1 MTIVW
6 GIALTDKQVYNL
18 NPSVVA
24 KLKLQEDD
32 ISPRD
37 ILKEIIS
44 EDLNIYIHYDYKE
57 QDYIVVGLSW
67 DEFGEDETKS
77 DFLNRIKNLIE
88 ESFNKEVFLSTFV
101 LED

>member
-6 GIALTDKQVYNL
+6 GIAFTDKQVYNL

-32 ISPRD
+32 IFPRD
-37 ILKEIIS
+37 VLKEMIS
-44 EDLNIYIHYDYKE
+44 EKLNIYIHYDYKE

-67 DEFGEDETKS
+67 EDFKYEETKA
-77 DFLNRIKNLIE
+77 DFLNRVKSLIE
-88 ESFNKEVFLSTFV
+88 ESFNKEVSLSTFI